1 MHFRA
6 REKSQERYVLT
17 ATTPVAMR
25 KFNTFMVETSKGDEE
40 KENRPG
46 MGRGR
51 QMHESVS
58 AEPVA
63 DKRKHVSR

>member
-1 MHFRA
+1 
-6 REKSQERYVLT
+6 
-17 ATTPVAMR
+17 MR

-40 KENRPG
+40 KENRPE
-46 MGRGR
+46 MERGR

-63 DKRKHVSR
+63 DKRKHVPR